1 MTLDYL
7 SYFAVVLRG
16 IHQNV
21 NICQTNYSIP
31 SKLEFTLI
39 PEFIQRDKKVQVKGT
54 LIKI

>member
-16 IHQNV
+16 IQQNA